1 MGNSVQQQCGCSSA
15 YGMRTLLYCNIII
28 NNDIILMLLDC
39 LIRFSLL
46 KNLEGKIQNY
56 LEMMVGD
63 NRLGRFLRVISKCT
77 LFIYLFVYTFA
88 FS

>member
-1 MGNSVQQQCGCSSA
+1 
-15 YGMRTLLYCNIII
+15 
-28 NNDIILMLLDC
+28 MLLDC